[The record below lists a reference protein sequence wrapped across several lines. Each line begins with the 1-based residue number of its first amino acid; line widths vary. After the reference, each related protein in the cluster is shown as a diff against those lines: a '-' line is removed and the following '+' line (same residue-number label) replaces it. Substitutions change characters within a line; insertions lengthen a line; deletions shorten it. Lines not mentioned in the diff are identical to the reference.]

1 DTGVIRIAGGECY
14 LASEIEAFN
23 AVTLPNTVEEVI
35 TSRIDRL
42 NPPHQLTVKVASV
55 IGRTFLFDLL
65 RDIHPIEVDKPN
77 LPIYLDTLT
86 RLEITR
92 LDAPQPAL
100 AYTFKHVITRE
111 VAYNLM
117 LFDQRREIHR
127 TVAEWFEQTHAN
139 DLPPFYALLAYHW
152 SQAIGGGANSA
163 SVAAKAIDYLEKAGE
178 QALRSYANQEAVRF
192 LSQAISIS
200 AAHFNGPKQGS
211 NGLPSTDEVPRG
223 GFALARTKW
232 PATPGS
238 TRRGAEARGQL
249 PAWQQWGK
257 ISTAKLRRS
266 RWERQLGEAY
276 LGLGQLVESRN
287 HLNQAVALLGRA
299 QPAQRVRRVTGLL
312 RQIVRQIL
320 HRLWPVNLAQGSP
333 ETKAALLEAART
345 YERLGEVYYWSNQT
359 LPAIYAAL
367 RTLNLAE
374 QVGPSPELAR
384 AYANMCLVAGFASLR
399 SLAEAYSR
407 RAQAAAQ
414 EVQHQPALAWVL
426 ELTGVYAI
434 GVGQWAKARD
444 TLERARLVANQLED
458 RRRWEECSTALG
470 DVFYFQGKFRASLD
484 LWPDVYASAQRRGDT
499 QAQSWG
505 LAGQLRSL
513 LALGEL
519 DTEQNGDILKKL
531 KSLVSEDIGSADQIN
546 SYGVIALS
554 HWRLGEA
561 DLAQQAAEV
570 AAYLIAQSS
579 PTGFGII
586 HGYNNVAEV
595 FLALWEAE
603 TIIDLARIHASQ
615 TGNLKWNAW
624 QTCQALRKYARA
636 FPAGQPRASL
646 WYGLYTWLSGQ
657 PAKAQKAWQKS
668 LVLAERLAMPYEQG
682 LARYEIG
689 RHLPLNNPAR
699 RVHLARAAE
708 IFSQIN
714 AAYDLSRA
722 QQALAGP

>member
-1 DTGVIRIAGGECY
+1 
-14 LASEIEAFN
+14 
-23 AVTLPNTVEEVI
+23 
-35 TSRIDRL
+35 
-42 NPPHQLTVKVASV
+42 VA
-55 IGRTFLFDLL
+55 
-65 RDIHPIEVDKPN
+65 
-77 LPIYLDTLT
+77 
-86 RLEITR
+86 
-92 LDAPQPAL
+92 
-100 AYTFKHVITRE
+100 
-111 VAYNLM
+111 
-117 LFDQRREIHR
+117 
-127 TVAEWFEQTHAN
+127 
-139 DLPPFYALLAYHW
+139 
-152 SQAIGGGANSA
+152 
-163 SVAAKAIDYLEKAGE
+163 
-178 QALRSYANQEAVRF
+178 
-192 LSQAISIS
+192 
-200 AAHFNGPKQGS
+200 
-211 NGLPSTDEVPRG
+211 
-223 GFALARTKW
+223 
-232 PATPGS
+232 
-238 TRRGAEARGQL
+238 RRGQR

-257 ISTAKLRRS
+257 ISPAKLRRS

-276 LGLGQLVESRN
+276 LGLGQLAESRN
-287 HLNQAVALLGRA
+287 HLNQAVVLLGRSR
-299 QPAQRVRRVTGLL
+299 PEQRVRRVTDLL
-312 RQIVRQIL
+312 RQIARQIW
-320 HRLWPVNLAQGSP
+320 HRLWPANLARSSP
-333 ETKAALLEAART
+333 ETKAALLEATRT
-345 YERLGEVYYWSNQT
+345 YERLGEIYYWSNET

-414 EVQHQPALAWVL
+414 EAQHQPALAWVL

-434 GVGQWAKARD
+434 GVGQWAKAHD
-444 TLERARLVANQLED
+444 TLEQARQVANQLED
-458 RRRWEECSTALG
+458 RRRWEECSTALS
-470 DVFYFQGKFRASLD
+470 DNYYFQGKFRVSLN
-484 LWPDVYASAQRRGDT
+484 LWPDVYTSAQRRGDT

-519 DTEQNGDILKKL
+519 GTEQSRAILEKL

-561 DLAQQAAEV
+561 NLAQQAAEV
-570 AAYLIAQSS
+570 AANLIAQSS

-603 TIIDLARIHASQ
+603 TILDL
-615 TGNLKWNAW
+615 TGKNPKSKIQNLKWSAW

-636 FPAGQPRASL
+636 FPAGQPRAWL
-646 WYGLYTWLSGQ
+646 WYGLYIWLSGQ
-657 PAKAQKAWQKS
+657 PAKAQRAWQKS

-689 RHLPLNNPAR
+689 RHLALDDPAR

-708 IFSQIN
+708 IFSQIS

-722 QQALAGP
+722 QQALAEPS